1 MDKVIHCIDALQ
13 KMQEKIIKT
22 NNNKIID
29 NIILVPFEPFVLDPS
44 PWVEKIATL
53 LGTKTTHTTKKA
65 LKNQMCPRK
74 TDTYWKG

>member
-1 MDKVIHCIDALQ
+1 
-13 KMQEKIIKT
+13 MQEKIIKT

-53 LGTKTTHTTKKA
+53 LGTKTTHTTKK
-65 LKNQMCPRK
+65 L
-74 TDTYWKG
+74 